1 MANNEESNPLL
12 SPEVKDEL
20 KKPNKRVISSAAGA
34 IPAAFPMGW
43 TADGL
48 PMGHGVVGETN
59 RRQWDSGL
67 CACFGRNDEFCSS
80 DIEVCEFS
88 FLIGFFLFLCLILA
102 TEISLVT

>member
-20 KKPNKRVISSAAGA
+20 KNSNNKPIISSAAGA

-48 PMGHGVVGETN
+48 PMGHGVVGETI
-59 RRQWDSGL
+59 RGQWDSGL

-80 DIEVCEFS
+80 DIEVCVDSRFR
-88 FLIGFFLFLCLILA
+88 FV
-102 TEISLVT
+102 ISVIRSKDCCFV